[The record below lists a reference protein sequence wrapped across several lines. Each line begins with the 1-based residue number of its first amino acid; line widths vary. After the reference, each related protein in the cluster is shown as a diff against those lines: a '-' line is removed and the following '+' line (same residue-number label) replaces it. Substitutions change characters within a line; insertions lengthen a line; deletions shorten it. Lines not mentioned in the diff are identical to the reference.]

1 MLITIILRATGMTQG
16 ELAEYLEVS
25 RASVN
30 AWIQNVNI
38 MTYNS
43 KNLVAE
49 RFNIPISFFDLDL
62 KNNKSKICEIYN
74 YLKEFW
80 NKKNNKILDDQML
93 INQIIDEIELNSKT
107 EEESINY
114 YEASEEEII
123 DGLCCGYNPFTG
135 EIFSDS
141 HILNNRKIKKTLEN
155 LRKLYAIKSKIVL
168 TKDDLNEEDKKLFEE
183 LRKWRWDKTKEL
195 KYYNAYI
202 VFTDKELI
210 NIVTSNI
217 KRKEDL
223 LHVQGIGEK
232 KYQNYGDE
240 IFEIIK
246 TKKYNNLF
254 DFDYFSTSI

>member
-1 MLITIILRATGMTQG
+1 M
-16 ELAEYLEVS
+16 
-25 RASVN
+25 
-30 AWIQNVNI
+30 
-38 MTYNS
+38 
-43 KNLVAE
+43 
-49 RFNIPISFFDLDL
+49 
-62 KNNKSKICEIYN
+62 
-74 YLKEFW
+74 
-80 NKKNNKILDDQML
+80 
-93 INQIIDEIELNSKT
+93 
-107 EEESINY
+107 
-114 YEASEEEII
+114 
-123 DGLCCGYNPFTG
+123 
-135 EIFSDS
+135 
-141 HILNNRKIKKTLEN
+141 
-155 LRKLYAIKSKIVL
+155 
-168 TKDDLNEEDKKLFEE
+168 FEE

-254 DFDYFSTSI
+254 DFDYFSTSIWGIKNE